1 MTNNIRLRN
10 WKAEDATQLTHIAN
24 NKKIWDNLRDAFPHP
39 YSLQDAEIFINK
51 MKDNNICLTIEYD
64 GKVAGSISYHSLED
78 VERVSAE
85 VGYFIGED
93 FWGKGILVEALRLLA
108 AKVFAE
114 TEILRLFAIPYS
126 FNAASMRVLE
136 KAGWRKVGIL
146 KSGAIKNEKIVD
158 LHYYE
163 LTKDMV

>member
-1 MTNNIRLRN
+1 MTNNIELRN
-10 WKAEDATQLTHIAN
+10 WRAEDATQLAHIAN

-39 YSLQDAEIFINK
+39 YSLQDAESFIAE
-51 MKDNNICLTIEYD
+51 MKNTNTSLAIEYG
-64 GKVAGSISYHSLED
+64 GKVAGSITYRPQED

-93 FWGKGILVEALRLLA
+93 FWGKGILAEALQLLA

-114 TEILRLFAIPYS
+114 TEILRLFAIPYD
-126 FNAASMRVLE
+126 FNAASMKVLE
-136 KAGWRKVGIL
+136 KAGWRKVGVL
-146 KSGAIKNEKIVD
+146 KNGAIKNNKIVD